1 MTGKM
6 EASQLTIEVANYT
19 MDKDANCCT
28 LKYSNYEATQQS
40 FDAISH
46 VVQKGSYLLLQL
58 WLVGPN
64 KLVNFLPISQKEK
77 GWGSFDIP

>member
-28 LKYSNYEATQQS
+28 LKFSNYEATQQS

-46 VVQKGSYLLLQL
+46 VV
-58 WLVGPN
+58 
-64 KLVNFLPISQKEK
+64 
-77 GWGSFDIP
+77 